1 VVIHAIL
8 AVVAVSA
15 AAAQTPGGPP
25 LPDVPVS
32 SLERLTGAP
41 RPATQPATRTS
52 AAAGL
57 DGPATLS
64 VTLPNPTPLSTVLQ
78 LLFRG
83 TAFSTVADS
92 PVRGTYAGELRD
104 VTLRQAL
111 EAILSSSGFVY
122 DVRGPVIHIFP
133 RDFTEEG
140 RR

>member
-1 VVIHAIL
+1 MVIHAIL

-15 AAAQTPGGPP
+15 AVAQTPGGPP

-41 RPATQPATRTS
+41 RPATQPATRTP

-83 TAFSTVADS
+83 TAFSVADS
-92 PVRGTYAGELRD
+92 PVRGTYTGELRD